1 MSLINNQTNRVYLE
15 NEVYNKTRELKKLE
29 NNYMVDLASYK
40 TRCEMLRDQI
50 DSMQSQIDTDDKNK
64 ANRKGGEK

>member
-29 NNYMVDLASYK
+29 NNYMVDLASY
-40 TRCEMLRDQI
+40 
-50 DSMQSQIDTDDKNK
+50 SQ
-64 ANRKGGEK
+64 ANPRSITLSALI